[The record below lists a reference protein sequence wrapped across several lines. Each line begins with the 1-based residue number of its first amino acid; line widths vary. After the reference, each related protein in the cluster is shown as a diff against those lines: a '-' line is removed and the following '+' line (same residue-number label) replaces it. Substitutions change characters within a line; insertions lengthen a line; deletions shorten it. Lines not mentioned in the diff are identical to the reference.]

1 MYLPSKTR
9 PYTIS
14 SITSEMDLETAGGVG
29 KGASRV
35 WVTGAGLVWL
45 VGFDGI
51 GMHLPLAA
59 NNVDQALQREWK
71 ELAFGN
77 PAVKLCTGGSYPAEP
92 ASEETIVLR
101 LDEGTIKDSGEVT
114 VTFAT
119 GSYALADILAS
130 INAAV
135 ADALSVDSLTVAENV
150 SDELQLTSRA
160 HGTAAAI
167 EIVSIGATIAT
178 ATGLS
183 VETVNGNAT
192 DAATG
197 TVVVDW

>member
-1 MYLPSKTR
+1 MYLPAKTR
-9 PYTIS
+9 PYLIS
-14 SITSEMDLETAGGVG
+14 GITSEMDLETTGGVG

-45 VGFDGI
+45 VGFDGA

-59 NNVDQALQREWK
+59 NNVEQALQSEWK
-71 ELAFGN
+71 EVAFGN

-92 ASEETIVLR
+92 ASSETIVLR
-101 LDEGTIKDSGEVT
+101 LDEGTIKDSGDVT
-114 VTFAT
+114 VTFAA
-119 GSYALADILAS
+119 GSYALADILAA

-135 ADALSVDSLTVAENV
+135 AEALSLSSATVAEDV
-150 SDELQLTSRA
+150 SDELQITSRA

-167 EIVSIGATIAT
+167 EIVSIGSTLAT

-192 DAATG
+192 NAATG
-197 TVVVDW
+197 TVVIDW